1 VKNAVSILV
10 LLGSLSLP
18 TFAYPESSP
27 SPSQVDPRVRY
38 LTYQR
43 DEVYRLPVSPSR
55 VMTIVLD
62 PSESIASLQ
71 AGDTESWQIELL
83 ESGNVIVIKLQ
94 DEAGATN
101 LTAISDSGRIYSFDM
116 MPVTGDL
123 ETADNLVYRVHFNYP
138 DASFLAEQRR
148 EKAERDEAERLRL
161 EQMQRE
167 IDAQRRA
174 DDEAARQRLAQK
186 AIDEENRA
194 RRLAQIQR
202 QTAAHQS
209 ERAHKRELE
218 RIAAERET
226 QLTILR
232 EQQALE
238 YARLQQE
245 TNRAEAARQAAE
257 AARLAEEARL
267 REAERINSPTLLFDD
282 GRPSI
287 VAANSRG
294 NGTQN
299 QQRRLS
305 DNELFIASSYEA
317 EFPTS
322 TGSVLPR
329 QDRLVAQGTIIQAIL
344 ESAVN
349 SDLPGMIR
357 GIVNEDV
364 YAFDGAKIMIPKG
377 ARLIGRYSSNIQ
389 LGQERVVAVWTRLI
403 RPDGVSIALGS
414 PTSDDLGLSGIGG
427 NVDTHFREKFGSAAL
442 ISVMTGIA
450 GYGSSRIRDEA
461 GREIAENIGND
472 FTGQASGAFERYL
485 SLAPTVRADQGS
497 RVSVFVARDLY
508 L

>member
-1 VKNAVSILV
+1 VRAVWHKSSV
-10 LLGSLSLP
+10 RPLP
-18 TFAYPESSP
+18 
-27 SPSQVDPRVRY
+27 
-38 LTYQR
+38 
-43 DEVYRLPVSPSR
+43 
-55 VMTIVLD
+55 
-62 PSESIASLQ
+62 
-71 AGDTESWQIELL
+71 
-83 ESGNVIVIKLQ
+83 IK
-94 DEAGATN
+94 
-101 LTAISDSGRIYSFDM
+101 
-116 MPVTGDL
+116 
-123 ETADNLVYRVHFNYP
+123 
-138 DASFLAEQRR
+138 
-148 EKAERDEAERLRL
+148 
-161 EQMQRE
+161 
-167 IDAQRRA
+167 
-174 DDEAARQRLAQK
+174 
-186 AIDEENRA
+186 
-194 RRLAQIQR
+194 
-202 QTAAHQS
+202 
-209 ERAHKRELE
+209 
-218 RIAAERET
+218 
-226 QLTILR
+226 
-232 EQQALE
+232 ALE

-257 AARLAEEARL
+257 AARQAEEARL

-287 VAANSRG
+287 VAASSRG

-322 TGSVLPR
+322 SGSVLPR

-461 GREIAENIGND
+461 GRELAENIGND
-472 FTGQASGAFERYL
+472 FTGQTNGALERYL
-485 SLAPTVRADQGS
+485 SLAPTIRADQGS

>member
-1 VKNAVSILV
+1 MRAILYV
-10 LLGSLSLP
+10 LALLGAMSAP
-18 TFAYPESSP
+18 HYAYPESSP
-27 SPSQVDPRVRY
+27 SPSQVDSRVRY

-43 DEVYRLPVSPSR
+43 DEVYKLPVSPSR

-62 PSESIASLQ
+62 PTESIASLQ
-71 AGDTESWQIELL
+71 AGDTESWQIDLL
-83 ESGNVIVIKLQ
+83 DSGNVIVIKLQ

-116 MPVTGDL
+116 MPVTGDAL
-123 ETADNLVYRVHFNYP
+123 TGDNLVYRVHFNYP
-138 DASFLAEQRR
+138 DASLLAQRR
-148 EKAERDEAERLRL
+148 RETAKRDEAERLRL
-161 EQMQRE
+161 EKMQRE

-174 DDEAARQRLAQK
+174 DEEAERRRLAQE
-186 AIDEENRA
+186 AVDEENRT

-209 ERAHKRELE
+209 ELAHKRELE
-218 RIAAERET
+218 RIAADRAT
-226 QLTILR
+226 QLAILR

-245 TNRAEAARQAAE
+245 TARQEAD
-257 AARLAEEARL
+257 AARLANAARV

-282 GRPSI
+282 GQPSL
-287 VAANSRG
+287 VAGNTAG
-294 NGTQN
+294 NGTTGQR
-299 QQRRLS
+299 RRLS

-322 TGSVLPR
+322 TGTHLPR
-329 QDRLVAQGTIIQAIL
+329 QDRLVAQGTLIQAIL

-357 GIVNEDV
+357 GIVSEDV
-364 YAFDGAKIMIPKG
+364 YAFDGAKVMIPKG
-377 ARLIGRYSSNIQ
+377 ARLIGRYSSNVE

-414 PTSDDLGLSGIGG
+414 PASDDLGLSGIGG

-442 ISVMTGIA
+442 ISVMAGIS

-461 GREIAENIGND
+461 GRDTAENISND

-485 SLAPTVRADQGS
+485 TLVPTIRADQGS

>member
-43 DEVYRLPVSPSR
+43 DEVYKLPVSPSR

-71 AGDTESWQIELL
+71 AGDTESWQIDLL
-83 ESGNVIVIKLQ
+83 DSGNVIVIKLQ

-101 LTAISDSGRIYSFDM
+101 LTAISDSGRIYSFDL
-116 MPVTGDL
+116 MPVTGEAL
-123 ETADNLVYRVHFNYP
+123 TADNLVYRVHFNYP
-138 DASFLAEQRR
+138 DASLLAQQRR
-148 EKAERDEAERLRL
+148 DKAAREEAERLRL

-167 IDAQRRA
+167 VDAQRRSEE
-174 DDEAARQRLAQK
+174 EAERRRLAQEV
-186 AIDEENRA
+186 IDQENRT

-209 ERAHKRELE
+209 ELAHKRELE
-218 RIAAERET
+218 RIAADRET
-226 QLTILR
+226 QLTLLR

-245 TNRAEAARQAAE
+245 TKRAEAARQAAE

-287 VAANSRG
+287 VAASSRG

-364 YAFDGAKIMIPKG
+364 YAFDGSKVMIPKG

-414 PTSDDLGLSGIGG
+414 PASDDLGLSGIGG

-442 ISVMTGIA
+442 ISVMAGIS

-461 GREIAENIGND
+461 GRETAESVGSD

-485 SLAPTVRADQGS
+485 TLAPTIRADQGS